1 MTGLNSSQVEASR
14 KAHGSNVI
22 PDSEPTTFWA
32 EFKDALGDP
41 MIKILMAIAA
51 LMIGLFVLGDNC
63 RKVIPGIDQGIF
75 EPIGT
80 LIAVFLVATI
90 SAKTAVGSDQKY
102 RDLKSRSEKDKVKV
116 IRDGKTQVIDADD
129 IVVDDIV
136 LLQSGDKIPAD
147 GTLIDGKLKVN
158 NAALNGETE
167 EAKKTGD
174 EKSHIPETLTGDTF
188 VDKSSLFRGAI
199 VTDGE
204 GYMRVEAV
212 GLATMMGKMAE
223 EMNGEQVD
231 SPLKVKLAKLANQIS
246 VFGYISAALIVILYL
261 TMGIV
266 HAGGFAPF
274 FTNWQ
279 GLVHTIVQA
288 ANLAILIIV
297 CAVPEGLPL
306 MISLVLMQ
314 NTSKML
320 DHNVLVRKAQGIETA
335 GSLNILFSDKTG
347 TITKGH
353 LEVVNL
359 FDGAGAETNP
369 SEALAKCIIKN
380 TQAVISDGKVIGGNM
395 TDQALMNYVLTKN
408 IAEPNVTVTKEQG
421 FNSANKFSQAQLSDK
436 TLVYKGAPER
446 LLPNCT
452 KYVAADGTIKDFD
465 INQLNPKIDEMANK
479 AMRMLA
485 FAYKEDA
492 TLKEDKIQEDLVLVG
507 IAAIRD
513 DVRPEARDAIAEVN
527 RAGIQV
533 VMITGDRLETA
544 VAIAKDANLLDKD
557 ATILTE
563 ENKEAML
570 EKYSAT
576 KTSTDKHGIA
586 VSSAMLGTLTDD
598 EIKILVSGIRV
609 IARALPTDKSR
620 MVRICQEMGL
630 VCGMTGDGVNDSPAL
645 KAADVGFAMGSGTE
659 AAKEA
664 GDLVIIDDNFKSI
677 KDAILFGRTIYHNI
691 LKFVRFQLSMNVLAV
706 LATLFSPILGL
717 NAPLT
722 VVMLLFVNLC
732 CDSLASLMFGPEPAL
747 EKYMDE
753 KPRNRTESIVSAKML
768 INIILTSVWLAA
780 VGFVMM
786 FKNVDALTVYQMQA
800 MYFVFYIWGSL
811 FNGFQC
817 RSDGFDIFAGIKDNK
832 NFIKIPLIIVVAQAA
847 IICVGLIPVLRPVSL
862 VFGCEPIAAIYWA
875 QAILLGLTV
884 LPIGCITKI
893 GKKNR

>member
-63 RKVIPGIDQGIF
+63 LKVIPGIDQGIF

-359 FDGAGAETNP
+359 FDGAGTETNP

-817 RSDGFDIFAGIKDNK
+817 RSDGFDIFVGIKDNK

>member
-1 MTGLNSSQVEASR
+1 MTGLTSSQVEASR
-14 KAHGSNVI
+14 AKHGSNVI

-51 LMIGLFVLGDNC
+51 LMIGLFVIGDNC
-63 RKVIPGIDQGIF
+63 LHLVKGIDQGIF
-75 EPIGT
+75 EPLGT

-116 IRDGKTQVIDADD
+116 IRDGKTIVIDADD

-147 GTLIDGKLKVN
+147 GTLIEGKLKVN

-174 EKSHIPETLTGDTF
+174 EKSRIPETLTGDTF

-204 GYMRVEAV
+204 GYLRVEAV

-246 VFGYISAALIVILYL
+246 VFGYISAVAIVVLYL
-261 TMGIV
+261 VMGIV
-266 HAGGFAPF
+266 HAGSIGAF
-274 FTNWQ
+274 FTDWQ
-279 GLVHTIVQA
+279 GLIHTVVQA

-347 TITKGH
+347 TITKGR

-359 FDGAGAETNP
+359 FDGKGKDIKAN
-369 SEALAKCIIKN
+369 EAFLKCVTKN

-395 TDQALMNYVLTKN
+395 TDQALMNYILANKLEAPAVD
-408 IAEPNVTVTKEQG
+408 IVKEQG

-452 KYVAADGTIKDFD
+452 KYLDDKGKLHDFNIKD
-465 INQLNPKIDEMANK
+465 LEPKIDEMANK

-492 TLKEDKIQEDLVLVG
+492 SLKEDKVQDELVLVG

-527 RAGIQV
+527 KAGIQV

-570 EKYSAT
+570 EKYRST
-576 KTSTDKHGIA
+576 KTSTDKNGIA

-620 MVRICQEMGL
+620 MVRVCQEMGL

-706 LATLFSPILGL
+706 LATLFSPLLGL

-747 EKYMDE
+747 EKYMTE
-753 KPRNRTESIVSAKML
+753 APRSRVESIVSVKML
-768 INIILTSVWLAA
+768 ANIILTSVWLAI

-786 FKNVDALTVYQMQA
+786 FKHPELSVYQMQA

-817 RSDGFDIFAGIKDNK
+817 RSDGLDIFAGIKENK
-832 NFIKIPLIIVVAQAA
+832 NFIKIPLIIVIAQAA
-847 IICVGLIPVLRPVSL
+847 IIYIGLIPALKTVGL
-862 VFGCEPIAAIYWA
+862 VFGCEPIAFAYWA
-875 QAILLGLTV
+875 QAVLLGLTV
-884 LPIGCITKI
+884 LPIGCFTKI
-893 GKKNR
+893 GRK

>member
-63 RKVIPGIDQGIF
+63 LKIIPGIDQGIF

>member
-63 RKVIPGIDQGIF
+63 LKVIPGIDQGIF

-246 VFGYISAALIVILYL
+246 VFGYISAALIVVLYL

-359 FDGAGAETNP
+359 FDGAGTETNP

-768 INIILTSVWLAA
+768 INIILTSVWLAT

-786 FKNVDALTVYQMQA
+786 FKNADALTVYQMQA

>member
-1 MTGLNSSQVEASR
+1 MTGLTSSQVEASR
-14 KAHGSNVI
+14 AKHGSNVI

-32 EFKDALGDP
+32 EFKEALGDP

-51 LMIGLFVLGDNC
+51 LMIGLFVIGDNC
-63 RKVIPGIDQGIF
+63 LHLVKGIDQTLF
-75 EPIGT
+75 EPLGT

-116 IRDGKTQVIDADD
+116 LRDGKVQVIDADD

-147 GTLIDGKLKVN
+147 GTLIEGKLKVN

-174 EKSHIPETLTGDTF
+174 EKSHIPENLTGDTF

-204 GYMRVEAV
+204 GYFRVEAV

-231 SPLKVKLAKLANQIS
+231 SPLKVKLSKLANQIS
-246 VFGYISAALIVILYL
+246 VFGYISAVAIVVLYL
-261 TMGIV
+261 VMGIV

-353 LEVVNL
+353 LEVVEL
-359 FDGAGAETNP
+359 FDGAGKATKPAEAFLECVT
-369 SEALAKCIIKN
+369 KN
-380 TQAVISDGKVIGGNM
+380 TQAIIEGDKVIGGNM
-395 TDQALMNYVLTKN
+395 TDQALMRYVLENKLTAPEVS
-408 IAEPNVTVTKEQG
+408 IVKEQG

-436 TLVYKGAPER
+436 KLVYKGAPER

-452 KYVAADGTIKDFD
+452 KYLDADGNLQDFD
-465 INQLNPKIDEMANK
+465 VKQLEPKIDEMANK

-485 FAYKEDA
+485 FAYKADA
-492 TLKEDKIQEDLVLVG
+492 TLKEDKVQEELVLVG

-544 VAIAKDANLLDKD
+544 VAIAKDANLLDES

-563 ENKEAML
+563 ENKDEML
-570 EKYSAT
+570 KRYKDTE
-576 KTSTDKHGIA
+576 TSTDRKGIA
-586 VSSAMLGTLTDD
+586 VSSAMLSTLSDD

-706 LATLFSPILGL
+706 LATLLSPILGF

-753 KPRNRTESIVSAKML
+753 KPRRRTESIVSGKML
-768 INIILTSVWLAA
+768 TNIVLTSVWLAA

-786 FKNVDALTVYQMQA
+786 ARNAGTLSVYQMQA

-817 RSDGFDIFAGIKDNK
+817 RSDGFDIFTGIKENK
-832 NFIKIPLIIVVAQAA
+832 NFIKIPLIIVAAQAA
-847 IICVGLIPVLRPVSL
+847 IVCIGLIPALAPVGL
-862 VFGCEPIAAIYWA
+862 VFGCEPIAANLWIE
-875 QAILLGLTV
+875 AIVLGLTV

-893 GKKNR
+893 GRKR